1 LETHLLHF
9 HSTAAVL
16 GFIEGRQ
23 NNSVDVAVKCM
34 KIPKRVWP
42 QLLAETEFL
51 DHSLIAIGI
60 VGFQIVKQATPL
72 ADQHEKT
79 AARAVVLLV
88 HLEVFRQ
95 GTNAFA
101 EQRDLHFRTAGV
113 GSMRAVLVDE
123 GFLLLSG

>member
-1 LETHLLHF
+1 MKSRGHKYEIADT
-9 HSTAAVL
+9 
-16 GFIEGRQ
+16 GR
-23 NNSVDVAVKCM
+23 
-34 KIPKRVWP
+34 P
-42 QLLAETEFL
+42 QLLAETEFM

-60 VGFQIVKQATPL
+60 VSLEIVEQATPL

-79 AARAVVLLV
+79 AARAMVLLV

-101 EQRDLHFRTAGV
+101 EQRNLHFRTPGV
-113 GSMRAVLVDE
+113 GSMRAVLVDN